1 MGNEQCWLHWFIVIC
16 WQLRRMINLS
26 VARSLSSLGCC
37 ASHRSCGSVSRTRQ
51 GSVRQLSS
59 EIWGSQGHRKYLSPH
74 PTTSGIPESFPCP
87 SMHLIN
93 FIKLIGFISS
103 PVSTRIQGCAWVTP
117 LPCTGRSF
125 KVTPLMQ
132 QGKHNLPVRN
142 NTEGNK
148 CSCCFG
154 ETRRFSF
161 PITFRNN
168 KCHGRTEVSWSC
180 VDLKLL
186 WGANRN

>member
-1 MGNEQCWLHWFIVIC
+1 ML
-16 WQLRRMINLS
+16 LALS
-26 VARSLSSLGCC
+26 VAWDAVLVTDPVALFLE
-37 ASHRSCGSVSRTRQ
+37 Q
-51 GSVRQLSS
+51 GRAQ
-59 EIWGSQGHRKYLSPH
+59 WD
-74 PTTSGIPESFPCP
+74 SFPVKFEDHKVTGNIFPPTPQPVASQRAFPAPPCC
-87 SMHLIN
+87 LIN
-93 FIKLIGFISS
+93 FNKLIGFISS

-180 VDLKLL
+180 VDLRLL